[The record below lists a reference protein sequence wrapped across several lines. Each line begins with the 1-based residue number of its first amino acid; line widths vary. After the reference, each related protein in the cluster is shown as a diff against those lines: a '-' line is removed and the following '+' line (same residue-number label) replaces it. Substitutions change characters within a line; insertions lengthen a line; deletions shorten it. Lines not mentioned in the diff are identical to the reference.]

1 MKMTKWADTIEEHLE
16 DRSEEHLEVKKI
28 CVDVGGFCFFTTHE
42 TLSQASYFNFLA
54 PDQDYVFVDRDA
66 STFPFILNFMRTGKL
81 FLKTDDTAF
90 LNWLRN
96 DVTFYGLPEMNDI
109 ITKQCKE
116 TSHMTDLVAELK
128 NIVSVLKNNHY
139 TSSREN
145 RSLRKSLAEYS

>member
-1 MKMTKWADTIEEHLE
+1 MKMTTWADS
-16 DRSEEHLEVKKI
+16 SEEHLEIKKI

-42 TLSQASYFNFLA
+42 TLSKASYFYSLA
-54 PDQDYVFVDRDA
+54 PDQDYIFVDRDA
-66 STFPFILNFMRTGKL
+66 STFSYILNFMRTGKI

-96 DVTFYGLPEMNDI
+96 DATFYGLPDMNDI

-116 TSHMTDLVAELK
+116 TSHMTDLDAELK
-128 NIVSVLKNNHY
+128 NIVNILTKNNTNHY
-139 TSSREN
+139 TSNREN